1 MTDVT
6 FLFIFDVSVILG
18 LELGIV
24 ISLIKLVAA
33 RFALLDE
40 LVVVLGRG
48 VITVVQQIVVLQS

>member
-6 FLFIFDVSVILG
+6 FLVIFVVSVILG

-24 ISLIKLVAA
+24 ISLIELVAA